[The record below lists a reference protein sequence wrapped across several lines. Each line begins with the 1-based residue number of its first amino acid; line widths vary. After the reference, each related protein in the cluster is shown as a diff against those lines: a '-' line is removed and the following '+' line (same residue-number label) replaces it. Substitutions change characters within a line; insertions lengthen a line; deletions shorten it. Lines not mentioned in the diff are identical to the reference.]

1 MGCASSTPETV
12 SENKKMDTV
21 NNNTEIIAKIEEI
34 KAKYP
39 DNCCA

>member
-1 MGCASSTPETV
+1 MGCASSSESVQEIKKTDNVNTPEIV
-12 SENKKMDTV
+12 
-21 NNNTEIIAKIEEI
+21 AKIEEI

>member
-1 MGCASSTPETV
+1 MGCGSSSV
-12 SENKKMDTV
+12 SENKKVD
-21 NNNTEIIAKIEEI
+21 NTNVSEVCTKIEEI

>member
-1 MGCASSTPETV
+1 MGCGSSSTESV
-12 SENKKMDTV
+12 QDIKKTDNV
-21 NNNTEIIAKIEEI
+21 NIPDVVAKIEEI